1 MARPSSSPREVE
13 EVTAGAMSESK
24 LRQTVGCAELE
35 KVLASGPCSPQLAS
49 WRRVNSGAS
58 EQLAE
63 RG

>member
-24 LRQTVGCAELE
+24 LRQTEGCAELE
-35 KVLASGPCSPQLAS
+35 KVPASVPCSPQLAS
-49 WRRVNSGAS
+49 WWRVNGGAA